1 MQPGDLVLGSRFI
14 VVAANPPVAAKSISE
29 RGQPGF
35 YLIQT
40 EPSPGS
46 FVRFS
51 GSSESAV
58 LDRGASWVHDQS
70 RRKDGG
76 VLTASAPRHR
86 HPRGRAPAGQEAQEE
101 GRGGGVTDLT
111 CRKHGWQLTPETRV
125 TGGISCPHCRAEQDA
140 RNPAALRPDEFR
152 WRGGEVVP
160 QRAVRP
166 YPWQR

>member
-1 MQPGDLVLGSRFI
+1 MQPGDLVLGGRFI

-76 VLTASAPRHR
+76 VLTASAPVIVTH
-86 HPRGRAPAGQEAQEE
+86 GDAPPPAK
-101 GRGGGVTDLT
+101 R
-111 CRKHGWQLTPETRV
+111 RKKK
-125 TGGISCPHCRAEQDA
+125 
-140 RNPAALRPDEFR
+140 
-152 WRGGEVVP
+152 GEV
-160 QRAVRP
+160 AA
-166 YPWQR
+166 